1 LVAVTFIDAGAKTR
15 MIFRQ
20 ALFQSGKERGGHQWG
35 CNSAFDRL
43 DGQSK
48 KSLSLGTRTETKARA
63 GMSLKLYFH
72 PLASFCWKAL
82 IALYENNTP
91 FEPHVVDL
99 GDPAASAAFKQI
111 WPIGK
116 FPVLRD
122 DARDRTV
129 PESSIIIEYLAQH
142 YPGGTLLI
150 PADAD
155 LSREVRLQDRFYD
168 LYVHQP
174 MQKIVTDRLR
184 PAGRNDPHGV
194 DEARAQLQTALG
206 MVERDMAGKT
216 WAVGRA
222 FSMADCAA
230 APALF
235 YADKVMPLGATHKVA
250 EAYLERLKQRPSMAR
265 VLAEAQPYFS
275 LFPG

>member
-1 LVAVTFIDAGAKTR
+1 
-15 MIFRQ
+15 MP
-20 ALFQSGKERGGHQWG
+20 
-35 CNSAFDRL
+35 
-43 DGQSK
+43 
-48 KSLSLGTRTETKARA
+48 
-63 GMSLKLYFH
+63 LKLYYH

-82 IALYENNTP
+82 IALYENATP

-99 GDPAASAAFKQI
+99 GDPAANAAFKRI

-122 DARDRTV
+122 DAKDRTI

-142 YPGGTLLI
+142 YPGGTQLI
-150 PADAD
+150 PADAN

-184 PAGRNDPHGV
+184 PPGKNDPHGV
-194 DEARAQLQTALG
+194 EQARALLQTSLG
-206 MVERDMAGKT
+206 MVEQDMAGKT
-216 WAVGRA
+216 WAVGGV

-235 YADKVMPLGATHKVA
+235 YADKVMPLSATHKVA
-250 EAYLERLKQRPSMAR
+250 EEYLQRLMQRPSMAR
-265 VLAEAQPYFS
+265 VLEEAQPYFKM
-275 LFPG
+275 FPT